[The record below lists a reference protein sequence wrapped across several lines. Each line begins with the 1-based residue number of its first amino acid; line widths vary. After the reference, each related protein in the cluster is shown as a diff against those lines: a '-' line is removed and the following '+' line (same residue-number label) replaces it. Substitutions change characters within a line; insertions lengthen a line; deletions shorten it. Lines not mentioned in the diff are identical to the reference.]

1 MREFSGASI
10 EVGGEESL
18 RLKLTC
24 RIANE
29 KPTDRHWR
37 HSAAI
42 PDGGAAGDFDEAVGS
57 AVPETDAVA
66 LPGDFGIAE
75 DGGELFEALAFDR
88 WPAAAFCFLRG
99 EREQVGVEPQA
110 GDDTDM
116 VAHRGE
122 EFDGG
127 ERAVGDQHDVA
138 AGE

>member
-1 MREFSGASI
+1 MALGFHAEVSANFRKCHLDLPPADEPCENVSGASI

-66 LPGDFGIAE
+66 LPGDFAILE
-75 DGGELFEALAFDR
+75 DGGQLFVGLALDR
-88 WPAAAFCFLRG
+88 GPPPTFAFLRR
-99 EREQVGVEPQA
+99 EAEQVGIEA
-110 GDDTDM
+110 
-116 VAHRGE
+116 
-122 EFDGG
+122 
-127 ERAVGDQHDVA
+127 
-138 AGE
+138 